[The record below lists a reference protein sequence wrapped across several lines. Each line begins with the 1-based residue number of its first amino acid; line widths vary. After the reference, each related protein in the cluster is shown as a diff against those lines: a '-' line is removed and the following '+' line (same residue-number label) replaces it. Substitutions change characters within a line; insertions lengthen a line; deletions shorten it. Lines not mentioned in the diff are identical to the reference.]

1 MQILESK
8 SFHHN
13 DLFLHIIHDTDFDH
27 YTINIYHKSDR
38 TNHCLFGYFMTFESA
53 KAKFDTIRL

>member
-13 DLFLHIIHDTDFDH
+13 NLILQLIFDTDFDL
-27 YTINIYHKSDR
+27 YTINIHRKNDNTNSD
-38 TNHCLFGYFMTFESA
+38 LFGCFMTFESA
-53 KAKFDTIRL
+53 KTKFDTIKL